1 MPILMLP
8 RGGHWRAEYLTV
20 DRRLWVGAN
29 PISKFKNR
37 RLGGVMRIAGPR
49 TTVCAL
55 AGVVLAQVQTPAAA
69 QQTLP
74 GIVVTSPVKKK
85 APAPKAKPAP
95 SPSAPDATST
105 AAPAWGATVR
115 MAPTGG
121 SDLPLDK
128 VPAGVTLVTG
138 AQIDRAATLSLTDVI
153 NTYVPGATIN
163 EALGNPLAADLQFRG
178 FSASPLNGTPQGLAI
193 YQNGVRLNEVFGDS
207 MNWDLIPQIAIA
219 DLTVMSNN
227 PVYGLNALGGAVNVV
242 MKDGFNFEGATIDSR
257 LGSFGFKEIAVEA
270 GKRAGNWAAYIGGE
284 WIDETGWR
292 DLSPAEAKRVYA
304 DVGVKGLGSEFHLNY
319 TFANTF
325 LGVVGP
331 TPVDLVDERRANV
344 FTSPQS
350 FDNRMHMLNLTG
362 AVSVTDTF
370 KLSGN
375 AYYRSF
381 RQRRPDGNVSE
392 AVACADGVN
401 LCFEEDDDLLTGRRR
416 DGTPVL
422 SVPLASLPNGINTI
436 LGGNDSVAVDSSSY
450 GGTLQGVSKAR
461 LFGLPNQFLVGGSF
475 DLGRAR
481 TKSQSELG
489 VLDPNT
495 LVISGLGIII
505 DQSLNPDLDEGDVEV
520 TPVDLISRTQYY
532 GLYFMNTLDMTDRLA
547 VTVGGRYN
555 VAHIKL
561 DDQLGE
567 ALNGDHTFQRFNPM
581 LGATYKM
588 APGLTLYAGYS
599 ESNRAPTPAELACAD
614 PQRPCLL
621 ENFLVSDPPLK
632 QVVGRT
638 IEAGIRG
645 QFAAG
650 SSGGRDALGAPRMNT
665 VGWSLGYFRTLLSD
679 DILTVASPVQGRGF
693 FINAGETL
701 REGVEAAVNYRSN
714 RLFAYASYAL
724 VNATFRDSLEIAS
737 PDAPVGVPCSAFT
750 PEDDE
755 DEAANCASVRPGDT
769 IPTVPRHLFKA
780 GFDYW
785 MTPQWRIGADLIAVS
800 SQFFRG
806 DEGNDDDQ
814 LPGYAV
820 VNLRTGY
827 KVSDNVELYGI
838 VKNLFSTDYA
848 TFGTYFDAEGL
859 RTAGGTPVG
868 VGPNGT
874 ELENPRTITPAPP
887 LAVYGGLKVRF

>member
-1 MPILMLP
+1 
-8 RGGHWRAEYLTV
+8 
-20 DRRLWVGAN
+20 
-29 PISKFKNR
+29 
-37 RLGGVMRIAGPR
+37 MRISGRETIGIASSI
-49 TTVCAL
+49 AL
-55 AGVVLAQVQTPAAA
+55 ATAGLTIGQLPTASQA
-69 QQTLP
+69 QQALP
-74 GIVVTSPVKKK
+74 PVVVTTPPKKAPRRAAK
-85 APAPKAKPAP
+85 TAPAPKVEAPAP
-95 SPSAPDATST
+95 EPEGPT
-105 AAPAWGATVR
+105 AVR

-128 VPAGVTLVTG
+128 VPAGISLVSSDQIARTG
-138 AQIDRAATLSLTDVI
+138 SPSLTDVV

-207 MNWDLIPQIAIA
+207 MNWDLIPQIAIS
-219 DLTVMSNN
+219 DVTVMSNN
-227 PVYGLNALGGAVNVV
+227 PVYGLNALGGAVNVI
-242 MKDGFNFEGATIDSR
+242 MKDGFSFQGANIDTR
-257 LGSFGFKEIAVEA
+257 LGSFGFKEVAGEA
-270 GKRAGNWAAYIGGE
+270 GHRVGNWAAYIAGE

-292 DLSPAEAKRVYA
+292 DLSPAEAKRTYA
-304 DVGVKGLGSEFHLNY
+304 DIGVKGLGSEFHLSY

-331 TPVDLVDERRANV
+331 TPIELVDERRANV

-362 AVSVTDTF
+362 AVSVSDTF
-370 KLSGN
+370 KVSGN

-381 RQRRPDGNVSE
+381 SQFRPDGNVSE

-422 SVPLASLPNGINTI
+422 SVPLASLPNNINTI
-436 LGGNDSVAVDSSSY
+436 LGGNDTVSVDSFSY

-461 LFGLPNQFLVGGSF
+461 LFGLPNQLLVGGSI
-475 DLGRAR
+475 DIGRAR
-481 TKSQSELG
+481 TKSESELG
-489 VLDPNT
+489 VFDPRT
-495 LVISGLGIII
+495 LVVSGLGIII

-532 GLYFMNTLDMTDRLA
+532 GLYFMNTLDVTDRLA

-555 VAHIKL
+555 LAHIKL
-561 DDQLGE
+561 DDQLGD

-581 LGATYKM
+581 VGATYKI
-588 APGLTLYAGYS
+588 APSMTLYAGYS

-614 PQRPCLL
+614 PARPCLL

-638 IEAGIRG
+638 VEAGIRG
-645 QFAAG
+645 QFAVG
-650 SSGGRDALGAPRMNT
+650 PSGGRDALGAPTMST
-665 VGWSLGYFRTLLSD
+665 VGWSLGYFRTQLSD

-693 FINAGETL
+693 FINAGDTL
-701 REGVEAAVNYRSN
+701 REGVEAAVNYRTN
-714 RLFAYASYAL
+714 RLYAYASYAF
-724 VNATFRDSLEIAS
+724 VNATFRDALEISS

-755 DEAANCASVRPGDT
+755 DEVPNCASVRPGDT
-769 IPTVPRHLFKA
+769 IPLVPRHLFKA
-780 GFDYW
+780 GIDYW
-785 MTPQWRIGADLIAVS
+785 VTPQWRIGADLIAVS

-806 DEGNDDDQ
+806 DEGNDDGQ

-827 KVSDNVELYGI
+827 RVSDNVEIYGI

-848 TFGTYFDAEGL
+848 TFGTYFDTEGL
-859 RTAGGTPVG
+859 RTVGGTQVG
-868 VGPNGT
+868 VGRNGT

-887 LAVYGGLKVRF
+887 IAVYAGVKIRF

>member
-1 MPILMLP
+1 
-8 RGGHWRAEYLTV
+8 
-20 DRRLWVGAN
+20 
-29 PISKFKNR
+29 
-37 RLGGVMRIAGPR
+37 MRISGRESAGIASLF
-49 TTVCAL
+49 AL
-55 AGVVLAQVQTPAAA
+55 ATAGLAIVQLPTASQA
-69 QQTLP
+69 QQATPPSKTLP
-74 GIVVTSPVKKK
+74 NIEVTAPAQKKK
-85 APAPKAKPAP
+85 KSPPAKAAPAPAPVVAAP
-95 SPSAPDATST
+95 SPEPAEAT
-105 AAPAWGATVR
+105 AVR
-115 MAPTGG
+115 MSPVAG
-121 SDLPLDK
+121 SELPIDK
-128 VPAGVTLVTG
+128 VPAGITLVTS
-138 AQIDRAATLSLTDVI
+138 AQIDRAATPTLTDVI

-193 YQNGVRLNEVFGDS
+193 YQNGVRINEVFGDS
-207 MNWDLIPQIAIA
+207 MNWDLIPQIAIS
-219 DLTVMSNN
+219 DVTVLSNN

-242 MKDGFNFEGATIDSR
+242 MKDGFSFQGGTIDTR
-257 LGSFGFKEIAVEA
+257 LGSFGFKEVAGEA
-270 GKRAGNWAAYIGGE
+270 GHRVGNWAAYIAGE

-292 DLSPAEAKRVYA
+292 DLSPAEAKRTYA
-304 DVGVKGLGSEFHLNY
+304 DIGVKGLGSEFHLSY

-331 TPVDLVDERRANV
+331 TPIELVDERRANV

-381 RQRRPDGNVSE
+381 SQRRPDGNVSE

-401 LCFEEDDDLLTGRRR
+401 LCFEEDDDLLTGRRL

-422 SVPLASLPNGINTI
+422 SVPLASLPNGIDTI
-436 LGGNDSVAVDSSSY
+436 LGGNDSVAVDSYSY

-461 LFGLPNQFLVGGSF
+461 LFGLPNQLLVGGSF
-475 DLGRAR
+475 DIGRAR

-489 VLDPNT
+489 VLDPNS
-495 LVISGLGIII
+495 LVVSGLGIII
-505 DQSLNPDLDEGDVEV
+505 DQSLNPDLDEDDVEV
-520 TPVDLISRTQYY
+520 TPVDLIARTQYY
-532 GLYFMNTLDMTDRLA
+532 GLYFMNTLDVTERLA

-555 VAHIKL
+555 LAHIKL

-581 LGATYKM
+581 IGATYRIN
-588 APGLTLYAGYS
+588 PGLTLYAGYS

-638 IEAGIRG
+638 VEAGIRG

-650 SSGGRDALGAPRMNT
+650 YSGSRDALGAPIMSR
-665 VGWSLGYFRTLLSD
+665 VGWSLGYFRTELSD

-701 REGVEAAVNYRSN
+701 REGIEAAVHYRTN
-714 RLFAYASYAL
+714 RLFAYASYAY
-724 VNATFRDSLEIAS
+724 VNATFRDALEISS

-755 DEAANCASVRPGDT
+755 DEVPNCASVRPGDT
-769 IPTVPRHLFKA
+769 IPAVPRHLFKA
-780 GFDYW
+780 GIDYW
-785 MTPQWRIGADLIAVS
+785 VTPQWRIGADLIAVS
-800 SQFFRG
+800 GQFFRG

-827 KVSDNVELYGI
+827 RVSDNVEIYGI

-848 TFGTYFDAEGL
+848 TFGTYFDTEGL
-859 RTAGGTPVG
+859 RTAGGTEVG

-874 ELENPRTITPAPP
+874 VLENPRTVTPAPP
-887 LAVYGGLKVRF
+887 IAVYAGVKIRF